1 MPRDADENPPDSDGR
16 EAVRIYRETGIDSV
30 TTRPF
35 AGGIVTVVSTACP
48 GKTTPNEDSAGLVD
62 CGTRAGVLLVADG
75 VGGHRGGEFASE
87 NVVRIVAEH
96 LDELRASHGTSASPV
111 PRGMIR
117 AAILDGLDQA
127 NQKLLESGLG
137 CATTLAAV
145 EINGREIRP
154 FHVGDSEILV
164 VGQRGKVK
172 LQTVSHSPVGFA
184 IEAGLLDE
192 TEAIHH
198 EDRHVVS
205 NVVGTV
211 DMRVEMGTPVTLA
224 ANDTLLIASDGLF
237 DNLRQDEIIEA
248 IRKGPLDEAVR
259 RLATLARERMEDAD
273 EGVPSKP
280 DDLTII
286 AFRSPLPRRKRRRKK
301 RPEQPA
307 VQPQHE
313 SKPRGNAPPESVP
326 PAAVSTTASVTVAT
340 PTAEASGAAEETGAV
355 DEGEAATIP
364 DAPAQSD
371 SPAGPAPADEQ
382 SGVDESPPERDRTAE
397 TSTETSTDTAASS
410 DESKQVPPPAHT
422 SWWPFRTSRK

>member
-1 MPRDADENPPDSDGR
+1 MPRDADENPPDPD
-16 EAVRIYRETGIDSV
+16 EPAAVRIYRETGTDSV
-30 TTRPF
+30 TTDPF

-48 GKTTPNEDSAGLVD
+48 GKTTPNEDSAGLVN
-62 CGTRAGVLLVADG
+62 CGPRSGVLLVADG

-96 LDELRASHGTSASPV
+96 LDELRATTGQSSTPV

-127 NQKLLESGLG
+127 NQTLLDSGLG

-192 TEAIHH
+192 SEAIHH
-198 EDRHVVS
+198 EDRHIVS
-205 NVVGTV
+205 NVVGTA
-211 DMRVEMGTPVTLA
+211 DMRVEMGTALKLA

-237 DNLRQDEIIEA
+237 DNLRLDEIVEF

-259 RLATLARERMEDAD
+259 RLIALARERMDAAAD
-273 EGVPSKP
+273 DVPSKP

-286 AFRSPLPRRKRRRKK
+286 AFRSPLPRRRRRRKK
-301 RPEQPA
+301 RPESPA
-307 VQPQHE
+307 SQT
-313 SKPRGNAPPESVP
+313 PRQAE
-326 PAAVSTTASVTVAT
+326 PAAVATA
-340 PTAEASGAAEETGAV
+340 PASPI
-355 DEGEAATIP
+355 AATLGTATSADESDGANDAIDEESVVESTPSDAIP
-364 DAPAQSD
+364 A
-371 SPAGPAPADEQ
+371 SPAESESPERPATTDEQ
-382 SGVDESPPERDRTAE
+382 SGVDLSPPEPDRSAGTSAPSEDASE
-397 TSTETSTDTAASS
+397 TPAV
-410 DESKQVPPPAHT
+410 VPPPAHA
-422 SWWPFRTSRK
+422 SWWPFRMSRK